1 MNSLTRRDDSDG
13 HFGMLRDRLQDLHY
27 QACQEARPDP
37 VELARRLFQW
47 ELHSDFDVFYGAV
60 ARYAKILGA
69 KGMKVYQELAEA
81 EWEKVPREP
90 PGTRGPNGAS
100 TSASRR
106 LWSHWHRRRAKSN
119 NWSR

>member
-1 MNSLTRRDDSDG
+1 MNSLLGAMQAVYDSEC
-13 HFGMLRDRLQDLHY
+13 HYGMLRDRLQDIHY

-81 EWEKVPREP
+81 EWEKVPAR
-90 PGTRGPNGAS
+90 
-100 TSASRR
+100 TSRPERSE
-106 LWSHWHRRRAKSN
+106 
-119 NWSR
+119 